1 MIAGTDMCD
10 FIHLFCAC
18 TQPGFDTTCNT
29 GPNLG
34 ASSHLEATDRVEIQT
49 GSGARAGEKG

>member
-1 MIAGTDMCD
+1 MCD